1 MMQPEILIDCGNT
14 LMIASTQI
22 VLKTILVESQRRLCL
37 FALRDIAYDEI
48 CFYGGEKSYVTH
60 LIHDCIEQ
68 FLTNCKQFFFLEALK
83 VFRIATSPQNL
94 WNLQPVKFGIQT

>member
-1 MMQPEILIDCGNT
+1 MMQPKILIDCGNT

-48 CFYGGEKSYVTH
+48 CFYGGGKSYVTH

-68 FLTNCKQFFFLEALK
+68 FLTNCKQFFFLRSSES
-83 VFRIATSPQNL
+83 F
-94 WNLQPVKFGIQT
+94 